1 MALVVSDSTVRLAG
15 AGVDVSAS
23 HGGVRPGLRNAL
35 YDVWLRRGRRG
46 DLTSRP
52 RDGSA
57 GTRDV
62 LPETDDVPGSVS
74 LRRAG
79 RLLAESFL
87 PGPVAAGL
95 RGLLERAARDYVPL
109 RIGVDAP
116 GLAGLP
122 WEALPEPVSGQPL
135 ALHPQVVVYRR
146 SGAAGSGRLAGPLRI
161 VVAIASPDTGGG
173 PLLDYERELRAVL
186 AAVRGARQHQARVE
200 VVPFATT
207 RAIRAALDV
216 PGGVHVLHISAHGK
230 PGVLLLEDEDGAARE
245 VTAEQLLEE
254 AIPPGR
260 MPPVLALAAC
270 YTDVTGEQQGPSF
283 AAQLAGRGACA
294 VIGTQTSVTDRYA
307 TLLFARVYAE
317 LAASGDPDVVRA
329 VADARRMVQRELL
342 AGGDRAAQ
350 MLAGM
355 DEWGVVTLLAGAPE
369 VPVVDHGVP
378 RVPAPAVR
386 TSEWGPVA
394 ARPVGQF
401 VGRRALQRQLPALLA
416 GDDIAGLVLHGIG
429 GVGKTTLAAEVL
441 RRTLDADPGWRV
453 VSLFGPVSV
462 DAVLAA
468 VAGVARRELLVRQ
481 AVAGPATVA
490 VQAAGQVELPW
501 TDRLALLHDHVLD
514 DVPIL
519 LVLDNFEDNLNPDNH
534 TIADPDLAGLL
545 AAWAAAPGRSRLLLT
560 SRHPIALPDGA
571 EGRLLAVPVGPLS
584 AAETGKLLWSLP
596 QVDRHATTEAA
607 TEQIWR
613 SVGGHPRSLEYLDA
627 LLGQGQGR
635 FDDITDRLT
644 RAVTER
650 LGPHASAAWLAQDRT
665 LDAAVADTVT
675 LAADDVLLT
684 EHLHRLAAIPGAI
697 DLLTAISVYREPV
710 PTLALTFHTGV
721 RRPAEHLTADDTAR
735 QAIADQITELSAED
749 TPLAPA
755 DVAAMRQ
762 LLAEAAS
769 PPRSPYTEPG
779 GLGEL
784 LQALAGSS
792 LIHHDL
798 DRGTVFMHRWT
809 ATELHDRW
817 QRTPTLDPNKDPLRR
832 AHHTAAEYWQWRA
845 QTWPQDRTTD
855 LHDRLEARHHLL
867 AAGDLDTAGAVTA
880 AICTTLENI
889 GAWDRA
895 TGLIHDTLRWL
906 PTDSPHYPNYIH
918 RLGTLARRRG
928 DYAEA
933 ERRYQ
938 QALTMLEQLG
948 NQAGIATSYHSLGM
962 LAQRRG
968 DYAEAER
975 RYQQS
980 LTIKEQLGNQVGL
993 ASSYGQLGTLA
1004 QRRGDYTE
1012 AERRYQQA
1020 LASFEQLGHQ
1030 AGIAASHHQL
1040 SMLAQD
1046 RGDYTE
1052 AERRYQQSLAMLE
1065 QLGDQA
1071 GIAASHHQLGIL
1083 AQDRGDYAEA
1093 ERRYQQSLASF
1104 EQLGDQ
1110 AALASSYGQLGMLA
1124 HDRGDN
1130 AEAERRYQ
1138 QSLTMLEQLG
1148 NQAGIATS
1156 CHQLGMLAQARGDY
1170 AEAERR
1176 YQQSLTIKK
1185 QLGNQAGLATGLSQ
1199 LGILRSETGHP
1210 TEAVQLHIQAAAIR
1224 LAIGSGQAN
1233 IDLNRLAEL
1242 RTAVGGAAFADIA
1255 MQLLDPGSYQALVH
1269 LLDTIT

>member
-1 MALVVSDSTVRLAG
+1 MALVVSDSTVRLVG

-95 RGLLERAARDYVPL
+95 RGLLERAAHDHLPL

-416 GDDIAGLVLHGIG
+416 GDDVAGLVLHGIG

-441 RRTLDADPGWRV
+441 RRTVDADPGWRV

-501 TDRLALLHDHVLD
+501 ADRLALLHDHVLD

-519 LVLDNFEDNLNPDNH
+519 LVLDNFEDNLSSDHH
-534 TIADPDLAGLL
+534 TITDPDLAGLL

-613 SVGGHPRSLEYLDA
+613 TVGGHPRSLEYLDA

-665 LDAAVADTVT
+665 LDAAVADTIT

-684 EHLHRLAAIPGAI
+684 EHLHHLATIPGAI
-697 DLLTAISVYREPV
+697 DLLTAISVYREPI
-710 PTLALTFHTGV
+710 PSLALTFHTGV
-721 RRPAEHLTADDTAR
+721 RRPAEQLTADNRVR
-735 QAIADQITELSAED
+735 QAMPTDIA
-749 TPLAPA
+749 
-755 DVAAMRQ
+755 VVRQ
-762 LLAEAAS
+762 LLAEMAG

-784 LQALAGSS
+784 LQALDGSS

-817 QRTPTLDPNKDPLRR
+817 QCTPTLEPGKDPLRR
-832 AHHTAAEYWQWRA
+832 AHHTAAQYWQWRA
-845 QTWPQDRTTD
+845 QTWPQDRTEG

-867 AAGDLDTAGAVTA
+867 ATGDLDTADTVTA
-880 AICTTLENI
+880 AICTTLENT
-889 GAWDRA
+889 GAWDQAR
-895 TGLIHDTLRWL
+895 GLIYDTLRWL
-906 PTDSPHYPNYIH
+906 PTDSSRYPAYIH
-918 RLGTLARRRG
+918 TLGNLAYCRG

-938 QALTMLEQLG
+938 QALTIDEQLG
-948 NQAGIATSYHSLGM
+948 DRGGLAASFYQLGM
-962 LAQRRG
+962 LAQ
-968 DYAEAER
+968 
-975 RYQQS
+975 
-980 LTIKEQLGNQVGL
+980 V
-993 ASSYGQLGTLA
+993 
-1004 QRRGDYTE
+1004 RGDYTE

-1020 LASFEQLGHQ
+1020 IISFEQLGDQ
-1030 AGIAASHHQL
+1030 VRLAS
-1040 SMLAQD
+1040 S
-1046 RGDYTE
+1046 Y
-1052 AERRYQQSLAMLE
+1052 
-1065 QLGDQA
+1065 
-1071 GIAASHHQLGIL
+1071 HQLGIL
-1083 AQDRGDYAEA
+1083 AEQRGDYAEA
-1093 ERRYQQSLASF
+1093 ERRYQQAITSF
-1104 EQLGDQ
+1104 EQLGNQ
-1110 AALASSYGQLGMLA
+1110 AGLASSYGQLGSLA
-1124 HDRGDN
+1124 HDRGDH

-1138 QSLTMLEQLG
+1138 QAITSFEQLGNQAGLASSYHNLGILAQDRGDYDEAERRYQQAITSFEQLGNQAGLASGYGQLGILARDRGDYDEAERCYQQALTSFEQLG

-1156 CHQLGMLAQARGDY
+1156 
-1170 AEAERR
+1170 
-1176 YQQSLTIKK
+1176 LT
-1185 QLGNQAGLATGLSQ
+1185 Q

-1224 LAIGSGQAN
+1224 LAIGSPQAN
-1233 IDLNRLAEL
+1233 FDLNQLAEL
-1242 RTAVGGAAFADIA
+1242 RTIIGASAFADIA
-1255 MQLLDPGSYQALVH
+1255 TPLLGPETHQTLAD